1 MSRLRCTEKLLRA
14 MGGAYL
20 RQAGED
26 TEREQADDWYANLV
40 WLNGRKCV
48 LFTHVGTLFPIVVFD
63 TPASRL
69 RDLSAI
75 LRDSYT
81 TALDKLEVSR
91 ARVATEL
98 LRMGH
103 PPLAR
108 TCNRMVLATM
118 NDYSVDIA
126 SRVKDCG
133 GIACTD
139 ATATSLLTADSPLSA
154 LGDKTSIHAVLERFS

>member
-1 MSRLRCTEKLLRA
+1 MPRLRCTEKLLRA
-14 MGGAYL
+14 MGGAHL

-26 TEREQADDWYANLV
+26 AAREQPEDWYANLV
-40 WLNGRKCV
+40 WLGGRKCV

-69 RDLSAI
+69 RDLPAI

-81 TALDKLEVSR
+81 TALDKLEVGR
-91 ARVATEL
+91 ARVAGEL

-108 TCNRMVLATM
+108 TCNRVVLATM
-118 NDYSVDIA
+118 NDYSVEIA
-126 SRVKDCG
+126 SRVKDSG
-133 GIACTD
+133 GIACAD
-139 ATATSLLTADSPLSA
+139 ATAMSLLTAASPLGA
-154 LGDKTSIHAVLERFS
+154 LGGKTSIHAVLERFS